1 MTPEITYFIKVNL
14 AIILFYIFY
23 RSFCTQDTFFRWRRI
38 TLLCFWA
45 TAWIYP
51 LMNLQNW
58 IHQQVPMQELA
69 TFYAQTLH
77 ITPFDKP
84 DTSTNISWEKWG
96 LIVYLA
102 GVTFLGLRFLVQ
114 LFSICRLARK
124 CPKEEIAHT
133 QVRILPKEGGPFS
146 FFQWIFVHSD
156 ALKHT
161 HETEEILTHER
172 THVREWHS
180 IDVLFSELNC
190 ILCWMNPFSWL
201 LKQEVRNN
209 LEYLADQKVI
219 RSGHDTKSYQYHLL
233 GLAYQ
238 KAAATLYNHFNVLPI
253 KKRIIMMNKKR
264 TQNIG
269 RTKYCMFFLLAT
281 VLMLLSN
288 IESVARN
295 TEKMYTAL
303 TESLPVSAHSEKIS
317 PAALVQTDS
326 NTLSKKETP
335 LIILDGEKVKG
346 RDNLDFSQATNEEYA
361 KYLGIESSEIES
373 VTVLKGDAALEAWGK
388 EGKNGVIQFT
398 TKKAHTEPQKSS
410 SIEQK
415 EKEDPDKIYETVE
428 EMPNWKDGGTAGL
441 YKYISDNLQ
450 YPKIA
455 QKEKVQGK
463 VFVRLTI
470 EKDGSVSA
478 IQVIRSLSPETDKEV
493 VRVIQSMPKWSPGK
507 MKGEPVRTYFV
518 LPITFRLD

>member
-1 MTPEITYFIKVNL
+1 
-14 AIILFYIFY
+14 
-23 RSFCTQDTFFRWRRI
+23 
-38 TLLCFWA
+38 
-45 TAWIYP
+45 
-51 LMNLQNW
+51 
-58 IHQQVPMQELA
+58 
-69 TFYAQTLH
+69 
-77 ITPFDKP
+77 
-84 DTSTNISWEKWG
+84 
-96 LIVYLA
+96 
-102 GVTFLGLRFLVQ
+102 
-114 LFSICRLARK
+114 
-124 CPKEEIAHT
+124 
-133 QVRILPKEGGPFS
+133 
-146 FFQWIFVHSD
+146 
-156 ALKHT
+156 
-161 HETEEILTHER
+161 
-172 THVREWHS
+172 
-180 IDVLFSELNC
+180 
-190 ILCWMNPFSWL
+190 
-201 LKQEVRNN
+201 
-209 LEYLADQKVI
+209 
-219 RSGHDTKSYQYHLL
+219 
-233 GLAYQ
+233 
-238 KAAATLYNHFNVLPI
+238 
-253 KKRIIMMNKKR
+253 MMNKKR

-281 VLMLLSN
+281 ALMLLSN

-361 KYLGIESSEIES
+361 QYLGIESSEIES

-388 EGKNGVIQFT
+388 EGKDGVIQFT

-493 VRVIQSMPKWSPGK
+493 VRVIQSMPKWNPGK
-507 MKGEPVRTYFV
+507 IKGEAVRTYFV